1 MQYSITYEKATLMS
15 LLPRDYELQ
24 KEELITITLNSSSN
38 SLSQNIVKKKLVYDT
53 VLKEKGSSFA

>member
-24 KEELITITLNSSSN
+24 KEELITITLSSSSN